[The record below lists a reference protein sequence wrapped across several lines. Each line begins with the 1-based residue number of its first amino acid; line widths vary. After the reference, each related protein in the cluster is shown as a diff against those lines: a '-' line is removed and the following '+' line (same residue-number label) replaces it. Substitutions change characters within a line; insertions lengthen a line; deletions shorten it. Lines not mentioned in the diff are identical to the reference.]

1 MGIPVPAR
9 PRACVASPGWSAPKT
24 VLSRSMMKSGK
35 TVATGLFVP
44 PHKRALGY
52 VFQEASLFPH
62 LSVLANLVIA
72 PRKVLGRNRADAE
85 KDARALLAK
94 VRMEHKADAY
104 PGQLSGG
111 QQQRVAIAR
120 ALAMRPELILFDE
133 VTSALDPELVGEVLS
148 VMRDLATTG
157 MTMIV
162 VTHELG
168 FAREVSN
175 RMVFMDAGQIVEAG
189 SPEEI
194 LISPQ
199 NPRTQSFISAVRT

>member
-1 MGIPVPAR
+1 MGDDDHGHAGLREIAHHRQHLTDQFRVECRSGFIEQHQLGPHGQCASNGDTLLLTTR
-9 PRACVASPGWSAPKT
+9 KLDRVA
-24 VLSRSMMKSGK
+24 
-35 TVATGLFVP
+35 VALVGLAD
-44 PHKRALGY
+44 KRN
-52 VFQEASLFPH
+52 S
-62 LSVLANLVIA
+62 
-72 PRKVLGRNRADAE
+72 
-85 KDARALLAK
+85 
-94 VRMEHKADAY
+94 Y
-104 PGQLSGG
+104 PIELSGG

-120 ALAMRPELILFDE
+120 ALAMRPKLMLFDE
-133 VTSALDPELVGEVLS
+133 PTSALDPELVGEVLS
-148 VMRDLATTG
+148 VMRDLAQTG

-175 RMVFMDAGQIVEAG
+175 RMVFMDGGQIVEAG